1 MQRREFFKK
10 AATVAGSAVVGSTLA
25 EASEV
30 PSTGHPIDNRKVA
43 DIAFPQKRPLIT
55 YSDRPPLLETPRE
68 VFAQSITPNDLFF
81 VRWHMPMIPTYI
93 NPHKFHITIDG
104 EVETPLRLSLA
115 SLKKEFEVVEIT
127 SVLQCG
133 GNNRSAF
140 HPTPG
145 GIQWGPGAMGCAK
158 WKGARLKD
166 VLAKAGLK
174 KGASWIKFNGL
185 EKPVYTKTDGFVRAL
200 ELEKLHDEIIIAYE
214 MNGEDLP
221 YLNGFPVRLIL
232 PGFYSD
238 SWIKML
244 SNITVTSSKPQLHFM
259 DHAYRI
265 PDNDCECETPDNLA
279 PKTKPIEEM
288 NVNSLIGYPVS
299 GTKVKANAQLIVRGV
314 AFDGGHGIAKV
325 EISIDGGQ
333 SWQEAKLDDG
343 KQGPYAYRSFNHT
356 LTPQKRGSLTIMA
369 RATNTKGE
377 TQPFAHEVKW
387 NRGGYKF
394 NGIDEVTVE
403 VVA

>member
-1 MQRREFFKK
+1 MQRRDFFKK
-10 AATVAGSAVVGSTLA
+10 TALLAGSAAVGSTA
-25 EASEV
+25 ADAD
-30 PSTGHPIDNRKVA
+30 TTTHPLDDRKVA

-68 VFAQSITPNDLFF
+68 AFAHPITPNDLFF

-93 NPHKFHITIDG
+93 NPHYFSIRIDG
-104 EVETPLRLSLA
+104 EVEKPVKISFD
-115 SLKKEFEVVEIT
+115 SLKHDFEPVEIT

-133 GNNRSAF
+133 GNSRSAF

-166 VLAKAGLK
+166 VLAKAGLRK
-174 KGASWIKFNGL
+174 NASWIKFHGL

-200 ELEKLHDEIIIAYE
+200 ELSKLHEKIIIAYE
-214 MNGEDLP
+214 MNGEALP

-238 SWIKML
+238 SWVKML
-244 SNITVTSSKPQLHFM
+244 SNITVTSTKPKLHFM
-259 DHAYRI
+259 DHAYRV

-288 NVNSLIGYPVS
+288 NVNSLIGYPTS
-299 GTKVKANAQLIVRGV
+299 GTKVKQGGELIVRGV

-325 EISIDGGQ
+325 EVSTDGGT
-333 SWQEAKLDDG
+333 SWQEATLDDG
-343 KQGPYAYRSFNHT
+343 KEGPYAYRSFRYT
-356 LTPQKRGSLTIMA
+356 LKPARTGTLTIMA

-377 TQPFAHEVKW
+377 TQPLPQDVKW
-387 NRGGYKF
+387 NRGGYKY
-394 NGIDEVTVE
+394 NGIDEVRVE
-403 VVA
+403 VVS

>member
-1 MQRREFFKK
+1 MERRAFFKT
-10 AATVAGSAVVGSTLA
+10 AATVVGSAVAGSSLSH
-25 EASEV
+25 ASDT
-30 PSTGHPIDNRKVA
+30 PQTGHPVDDRKAA

-68 VFAQSITPNDLFF
+68 VFASPITPNDLFF

-93 NPHKFHITIDG
+93 NPHTFAITIEG
-104 EVETPLRLSLA
+104 EVDKRLELSLDD
-115 SLKKEFEVVEIT
+115 LKKTFEAVEIT

-145 GIQWGPGAMGCAK
+145 GIQWGVGAMGCAR
-158 WKGARLKD
+158 WKGVRLKD
-166 VLAKAGLK
+166 VLAKAGVK
-174 KGASWIKFNGL
+174 RGAKWIKFNGL

-200 ELEKLHDEIIIAYE
+200 ELEKLHEKIIIAYE
-214 MNGEDLP
+214 MNGEALP
-221 YLNGFPVRLIL
+221 YLNGYPVRLIL

-244 SNITVTSSKPQLHFM
+244 SNITVTAEKPQLHFM
-259 DHAYRI
+259 DHAYRV
-265 PDNDCECETPDNLA
+265 PDNDCECETPENLA
-279 PKTKPIEEM
+279 AKTKPIEEM
-288 NVNSLIGYPVS
+288 NVNSLIGYPTS
-299 GTKVKANAQLIVRGV
+299 STKVQKDAELIVRGV

-325 EISIDGGQ
+325 EISTDGGNT
-333 SWQEAKLDDG
+333 WQEAKLDDG
-343 KQGPYAYRSFNHT
+343 KHGPFAYRSFT
-356 LTPQKRGSLTIMA
+356 YAFAPKEKGSLTIMS
-369 RATNTKGE
+369 RATNVKGE

-403 VVA
+403 VV